1 MHEKKFLHEFIVGNV
16 LGKNFP
22 YEFALRNGSK
32 KNLSYRFL
40 KMIGP
45 DD

>member
-1 MHEKKFLHEFIVGNV
+1 MHEKKFLHEFVAGNV
-16 LGKNFP
+16 SGKKFLH
-22 YEFALRNGSK
+22 EFALRNGSK

-40 KMIGP
+40 KIIGP

>member
-1 MHEKKFLHEFIVGNV
+1 MYEKKFLHEFVVGNIS
-16 LGKNFP
+16 GKNFP
-22 YEFALRNGSK
+22 YEFALRNASK

-40 KMIGP
+40 KIIGP